1 MQLTCERRDKFCAR
15 AWAAEIRA
23 FTILNTIQGSAIPI
37 FYGHFSVE
45 KKRELREDR
54 VVRATLLQFVDAEP
68 LSYEISSILSTE
80 GKERVRQRVM
90 ALTKQTMEKKVFFPE
105 IGVWNFLSDNKGNVR
120 MTGFE
125 SSFDPKDHSMDEKA
139 MQESL
144 ANSLIEVEDMLCDC
158 GF

>member
-1 MQLTCERRDKFCAR
+1 
-15 AWAAEIRA
+15 
-23 FTILNTIQGSAIPI
+23 
-37 FYGHFSVE
+37 
-45 KKRELREDR
+45 
-54 VVRATLLQFVDAEP
+54 
-68 LSYEISSILSTE
+68 
-80 GKERVRQRVM
+80 
-90 ALTKQTMEKKVFFPE
+90 
-105 IGVWNFLSDNKGNVR
+105 LSDNKGNVR